1 MIYRCFRSNSAPEGF
16 DVIEGV
22 INPQQRKNLAEI
34 SKMLN
39 QISVGKL
46 FASENTCLTPLNEYV
61 EYAGNRFATYFKNGE
76 FLKQLTLIKDYLYWR
91 GPIYSH
97 GLI

>member
-1 MIYRCFRSNSAPEGF
+1 MLTHLSASLFVVSAPEGF

-61 EYAGNRFATYFKNGE
+61 EYAGNRFATYFKNGMWTGLSV
-76 FLKQLTLIKDYLYWR
+76 LK
-91 GPIYSH
+91 
-97 GLI
+97 